1 MTLQNKIALGT
12 GFLFLML
19 LLIGGLSI
27 YYISVQKNVTQ
38 EVLKD
43 NYKSINYCNGM
54 LTMMNRENPI
64 HLKAHQT
71 IDAYLQLQ
79 EKNIT
84 EAGEKEATLRLRKS
98 FDQIPQDSSAILQ
111 VRKIILEILQINLLA
126 IQRKN
131 DLAIRS
137 AQQAKFF
144 ISTLSGFL
152 FLIGFTFV
160 LNFPGLI
167 AGPIRRFNDAI
178 QELSRKNY
186 TYRMHIDAADE
197 FGQLASAI
205 NQMAGK
211 LDEYEHSN
219 LAQLMFEKKRAE
231 AVINSLD
238 DASIGMDKN
247 QTILFVNQKA
257 LQLLGLEAEDT
268 IGQSAQSIVQQNDL
282 LKFILDNPSGTSPF
296 KIVMDNK
303 ENYFLLDTH
312 QIQVDEEPGTVYVLK
327 NITTFL
333 EKDVAKTNFLATISH
348 ELKTPIAGIKLGLQ
362 LLENP
367 KTGALNPDQSRLV
380 HDIRGESDRLLRITS
395 ELLNMTQLETG
406 KINLTLQANEPADLV
421 RTALQA
427 LYPQSQDKKL
437 QIHTQI
443 APQLPKVW
451 SDPEKT
457 IWILINLF
465 SNAIRHS
472 SEGDHL
478 IVQVE
483 ATPDLHIHFSIQ
495 DQGPGI
501 APEYQ
506 DKIFEKYVKAPGS
519 KSSGTGLGLAISKDF
534 VEAMGG
540 KIGVQSNLGQG
551 AKFFFDLPSV
561 LNQP

>member
-12 GFLFLML
+12 SFLFLML

-54 LTMMNRENPI
+54 LTVLNREKPVQA
-64 HLKAHQT
+64 KAHQK
-71 IDAYLQLQ
+71 IDSYLRLQ
-79 EKNIT
+79 EENIT
-84 EAGEKEATLRLRKS
+84 EAGEKEATQRLRKA
-98 FDQIPQDSSAILQ
+98 FDLIPNDSTAILLM
-111 VRKIILEILQINLLA
+111 RKNILEILQINMQA

-137 AQQAKFF
+137 AQQAKLY

-167 AGPIRRFNDAI
+167 AGSIRRFNEAI

-186 TYRMHIDAADE
+186 TYRMHIDTVDE
-197 FGQLASAI
+197 FGELAGAI

-238 DASIGMDKN
+238 DASIGMDKD
-247 QTILFVNQKA
+247 QSILFVNQKA
-257 LQLLGLEAEDT
+257 LQLLGLEAENI
-268 IGQSAQSIVQQNDL
+268 IGQSALSITQQNDL
-282 LKFILDNPSGTSPF
+282 LKFILDKPSGTSPF
-296 KIVMDNK
+296 KIVMDNR
-303 ENYFLLDTH
+303 ENYFLLDSY

-348 ELKTPIAGIKLGLQ
+348 ELKTPISGIKLGLQ

-367 KTGALNPDQSRLV
+367 KTGALNPDQLRLL
-380 HDIRGESDRLLRITS
+380 HDIHGESDRLLRITS

-406 KINLTLQANEPADLV
+406 KIDLTLQASDPADLV

-427 LYPQSQDKKL
+427 LLPQSQDKKL
-437 QIHTQI
+437 QISTQF

-457 IWILINLF
+457 IWVLINLL

-478 IVQVE
+478 TVQIEV
-483 ATPDLHIHFSIQ
+483 TPDRHIHFSIQ

-534 VEAMGG
+534 VVAMGG
-540 KIGVQSNLGQG
+540 EIGVQSHLGQG
-551 AKFFFDLPSV
+551 AKFFFDLPSF
-561 LNQP
+561 QE

>member
-12 GFLFLML
+12 SFLFLML

-43 NYKSINYCNGM
+43 NYESINYCNSM
-54 LTMMNRENPI
+54 LTVLNRENPVQA
-64 HLKAHQT
+64 KAHQK
-71 IDAYLQLQ
+71 IDSYLRLQ

-84 EAGEKEATLRLRKS
+84 EVGEKEATQSLRKA
-98 FDQIPQDSSAILQ
+98 FNQVLQDSSAILM
-111 VRKIILEILQINLLA
+111 VRKNILEILQINMQA

-137 AQQAKFF
+137 AQQAKLY

-186 TYRMHIDAADE
+186 TYRMHIDTADE
-197 FGQLASAI
+197 FGQLAGAI

-211 LDEYEHSN
+211 LDEFEHSN

-238 DASIGMDKN
+238 DASVGMDKN

-257 LQLLGLEAEDT
+257 LQLLGLEAENI
-268 IGQSAQSIVQQNDL
+268 IGQSAQSITHQNDL

-296 KIVMDNK
+296 KIVMDNR
-303 ENYFLLDTH
+303 ENYFLLDSY
-312 QIQVDEEPGTVYVLK
+312 QIQVEEEPGTVYVLK
-327 NITTFL
+327 NITSFL

-348 ELKTPIAGIKLGLQ
+348 ELKTPISGIKLGLQ

-367 KTGALNPDQSRLV
+367 KTGALNPDQLRLL

-406 KINLTLQANEPADLV
+406 KIDLTLQASDPRDLV

-427 LYPQSQDKKL
+427 LYAQSQDKKL
-437 QIHTQI
+437 QISTQF

-457 IWILINLF
+457 IWVLINLL

-478 IVQVE
+478 AVE
-483 ATPDLHIHFSIQ
+483 IEVTPDRHINFSIQ

-540 KIGVQSNLGQG
+540 KIGVQSHLGQG
-551 AKFFFDLPSV
+551 AKFHFDLPSF
-561 LNQP
+561 QE

>member
-1 MTLQNKIALGT
+1 MNMTLQNKIALGT
-12 GFLFLML
+12 TFLFLML
-19 LLIGGLSI
+19 LLIGGISM
-27 YYISVQKNVTQ
+27 YYISEQKNVTQ

-43 NYKSINYCNGM
+43 NYESLNYCHGM
-54 LTMMNRENPI
+54 LNLVNREDPAQQ
-64 HLKAHQT
+64 KAHQGF
-71 IDAYLQLQ
+71 DAYLRLQ
-79 EKNIT
+79 EKNVT
-84 EAGEKEATLRLRKS
+84 EKGESAATAALRKA
-98 FDQIPQDSSAILQ
+98 FEQVDRDSSAILK
-111 VRKIILEILQINLLA
+111 VRQNILKILQINLQA
-126 IQRKN
+126 IRRKN
-131 DLAIRS
+131 DIAIRA
-137 AQQAKFF
+137 AQQAKLY

-167 AGPIRRFNDAI
+167 AGPIRRFNEAI

-186 TYRMHIDAADE
+186 TYRMHIDTADE
-197 FGQLASAI
+197 FGELAGAI

-247 QTILFVNQKA
+247 QTILFANQKA
-257 LQLLGLEAEDT
+257 LQLLGLEAENT
-268 IGQSAQSIVQQNDL
+268 IGQTALDIVQHNDL

-296 KIVMDNK
+296 KIVMDNR
-303 ENYFLLDTH
+303 ENYFLLDSYK
-312 QIQVDEEPGTVYVLK
+312 IQVDEEPGTVFVLK

-348 ELKTPIAGIKLGLQ
+348 ELKTPISGIKLGLQ

-367 KTGALNPDQSRLV
+367 KTGALNPNQVQLLN
-380 HDIRGESDRLLRITS
+380 DIRGESDRLLRITS

-406 KINLTLQANEPADLV
+406 KIDLTLQANDPAELV

-437 QIHTQI
+437 QISTRF

-457 IWILINLF
+457 IWVLINLL
-465 SNAIRHS
+465 SNAIRHA

-478 IVQVE
+478 MVDIE
-483 ATPDLHIHFSIQ
+483 AIPDRQIHFSIQ

-540 KIGVQSNLGQG
+540 KIGVVSQLGQG
-551 AKFFFDLPSV
+551 ANFYFDLPQA
-561 LNQP
+561 L

>member
-1 MTLQNKIALGT
+1 MTLRSKIALGT

-19 LLIGGLSI
+19 LLIGGLSS
-27 YYISVQKNVTQ
+27 YYISMQKRVTE

-43 NYKSINYCNGM
+43 NYESLSYCYGM
-54 LTMMNRENPI
+54 LATLNREKTTNI
-64 HLKAHQT
+64 FSNKT
-71 IDAYLQLQ
+71 FRKYLNLQ
-79 EKNIT
+79 ENNVT
-84 EAGEKEATLRLRKS
+84 EKGEAEATAVLRTSYRKLVH
-98 FDQIPQDSSAILQ
+98 DSTAVVPIRSSIL
-111 VRKIILEILQINLLA
+111 KILQINMQA

-131 DLAIRS
+131 DKAIRS
-137 AQQAKFF
+137 AQQARLY
-144 ISTLSGFL
+144 ISTLSGIL
-152 FLIGFTFV
+152 FLLGFTFV
-160 LNFPGLI
+160 LNFPGLVTE
-167 AGPIRRFNDAI
+167 PIRQFNAAI

-186 TYRMHIDAADE
+186 TYRIHIDRVDE

-211 LDEYEHSN
+211 LDEFEHSN

-247 QTILFVNQKA
+247 QTILFVNPKA
-257 LQLLGLEAEDT
+257 LQLLGLQAEQI
-268 IGQSAQSIVQQNDL
+268 IGQTASQITPYNDL
-282 LKFILDNPSGTSPF
+282 LKHILENPAGTSPF
-296 KIVMDNK
+296 KIVVDNQ
-303 ENYFLLDTH
+303 ENYFLLDTY
-312 QIQVDEEPGTVYVLK
+312 QIQVEEEPGTVHVLK
-327 NITTFL
+327 NITNFL
-333 EKDVAKTNFLATISH
+333 EKDLAKTNFLATISH

-362 LLENP
+362 LLANP
-367 KTGALNPDQSRLV
+367 KVGVLNPEQIQVLD
-380 HDIRGESDRLLRITS
+380 DIKSDSDRLLRITS

-406 KINLTLQANEPADLV
+406 KINLTLQASDPTDLV

-437 QIHTQI
+437 QISTQF
-443 APQLPKVW
+443 APQLPEVW

-457 IWILINLF
+457 IWVLINLL

-478 IVQVE
+478 TIQVE
-483 ATPDLHIHFSIQ
+483 SAPDQRIHFSIQ

-506 DKIFEKYVKAPGS
+506 DKVFEKYVKAPGS

-540 KIGVQSNLGQG
+540 KIGVQSHLGQG
-551 AKFFFDLPSV
+551 AKFFFDLPSF
-561 LNQP
+561 QE

>member
-1 MTLQNKIALGT
+1 MSLQNKIALGT
-12 GFLFLML
+12 TFLFLML
-19 LLIGGLSI
+19 LLIGGISM
-27 YYISVQKNVTQ
+27 YYISEQKNVTQ

-43 NYKSINYCNGM
+43 NYESLNYCHGM
-54 LTMMNRENPI
+54 LAVINGEDPAQQ
-64 HLKAHQT
+64 KAHQRF
-71 IDAYLQLQ
+71 DVYLRLQ
-79 EKNIT
+79 EKNVT
-84 EAGEKEATLRLRKS
+84 EKGESAATAALRKA
-98 FDQIPQDSSAILQ
+98 FEQVDRDSSAILK
-111 VRKIILEILQINLLA
+111 VRQNILKILQINLQA
-126 IQRKN
+126 IRRKN
-131 DLAIRS
+131 DIAILA
-137 AQQAKFF
+137 AQQAKLY

-167 AGPIRRFNDAI
+167 AGPIRRFNEAI

-186 TYRMHIDAADE
+186 TYRMHIDTADE
-197 FGQLASAI
+197 FGELAMAI

-247 QTILFVNQKA
+247 QTILFANQKA
-257 LQLLGLEAEDT
+257 LQLLGLEAENT
-268 IGQSAQSIVQQNDL
+268 IGQAAQDIVPQNDL

-296 KIVMDNK
+296 KIVMDNR
-303 ENYFLLDTH
+303 ENYFLLDSYK
-312 QIQVDEEPGTVYVLK
+312 IQVDDEPGTVYVLK

-348 ELKTPIAGIKLGLQ
+348 ELKTPISGIKLGLQ
-362 LLENP
+362 LLENS
-367 KTGALNPDQSRLV
+367 KTGPLNPDQLQVV

-406 KINLTLQANEPADLV
+406 KIDLTLQANDPADLV
-421 RTALQA
+421 RTAIQA
-427 LYPQSQDKKL
+427 LYAQSQDKKL
-437 QIHTQI
+437 QISTQF

-457 IWILINLF
+457 IWVLINLL
-465 SNAIRHS
+465 SNAIRHA

-478 IVQVE
+478 RIGIE
-483 ATPDLHIHFSIQ
+483 LTPDQLVQFSIQ

-506 DKIFEKYVKAPGS
+506 EKIFEKYVKAPGS

-540 KIGVQSNLGQG
+540 KIGVVSQLGQG
-551 AKFFFDLPSV
+551 ANFYFELP
-561 LNQP
+561 QFQE